1 MKFWQYALIATAI
14 LLMSVIVI
22 RWMPTTL
29 VALADSEWLGVVL
42 FGFVIGPGLL
52 TIGII
57 YGVWKLGSR
66 GEPW

>member
-1 MKFWQYALIATAI
+1 MKPWQYVLIATAI
-14 LLMSVIVI
+14 LLMSVIVM
-22 RWMPTTL
+22 RWMPPAL

-52 TIGII
+52 TVGII

>member
-1 MKFWQYALIATAI
+1 MKPWQYVLIATAI

-29 VALADSEWLGVVL
+29 VALADSEWLGVVF
-42 FGFVIGPGLL
+42 FGFIIGPGLL
-52 TIGII
+52 TVGII

>member
-1 MKFWQYALIATAI
+1 MKPWQYVLIATAI
-14 LLMSVIVI
+14 LLMSVIVM

-29 VALADSEWLGVVL
+29 VALADSEWFGVVL

-52 TIGII
+52 TVGII